1 MNNIAILSNS
11 GDFTSF
17 KANDCLLRFRTSS
30 HSKKYLSV
38 KEYDNGYIVVM
49 AKYDNNT
56 EPEEEYIDLVPIL
69 ENLYFN
75 PDEFL
80 KNIKKVNIEYD

>member
-1 MNNIAILSNS
+1 MNNIAILSNN

-17 KANDCLLRFRTSS
+17 KTNDCLLRFKTSS
-30 HSKKYLSV
+30 HLEKYLSV
-38 KEYDNGYIVVM
+38 KKYDNGYIVVM